1 MYYLECC
8 RFCKQRSIMCYLE
21 CCGLCRQKYLMYCVY
36 WIVYRLWLQSPTC
49 NVVHFVWR
57 DNVLYAIIYIRTDEW
72 CSDILDHN
80 SKSFY
85 RTPLILSYD
94 EKYRLLET
102 PTYGVRW
109 VKHTVRIRGLLHCI
123 SWLVF
128 LCGGEISMYMHN
140 EMQFSVWTCY
150 IRSTIT

>member
-36 WIVYRLWLQSPTC
+36 WIVYRLWLQSPTH
-49 NVVHFVWR
+49 VVHFVWR

-102 PTYGVRW
+102 PTTEWDGWNIQCVYVACY
-109 VKHTVRIRGLLHCI
+109 TI